1 MVYATTPEHQQ
12 QLGQEM
18 AALAL
23 ADIRAFA
30 AKRTSGPPV
39 PKNAALADYDLRLFD
54 LDFSNSPTLVLT
66 AKLPTPS
73 SGSKPFVY
81 YATFVARLDINGE
94 PVKVYS
100 SVTDT
105 THLDVF
111 PRLELIDAIDA
122 DANGRGDLLFRQYSD
137 TGISYSLYRV
147 FPYNMEKLFEG
158 GGAL

>member
-1 MVYATTPEHQQ
+1 
-12 QLGQEM
+12 M

-23 ADIRAFA
+23 NDIRAYA
-30 AKRTSGPPV
+30 AKHSTGPQL
-39 PKNAALADYDLRLFD
+39 PKNAALTDYDLRFFD

-66 AKLPTPS
+66 AKLPMATA
-73 SGSKPFVY
+73 GSRPFVY
-81 YATFVARLDINGE
+81 YATFVAHLDINGE
-94 PVKVYS
+94 PVKVFS

-137 TGISYSLYRV
+137 AGINYGLYRV
-147 FPYNMEKLFEG
+147 FPYNMEKVFEG
-158 GGAL
+158 GGSL